1 MRKAIKGGTVYT
13 MAGKPIE
20 NGIVLIEKGK
30 IIAVGHDVEI
40 PDGTEVFDFSGMTI
54 TPGFIDA
61 HTHLDGFGIKSGGDS
76 NDTADPVCPHLDLLD
91 EIDPKTES
99 ISRTRLGGFTSCC
112 VLPGSANII
121 GGRGAVIKLDGK
133 MNIRD
138 SAYGPVQIKM
148 ALGENPRRTHG
159 ERKGCS
165 PMSRMGNAEMM
176 RSAMREA
183 HGYYVKKT
191 SGESVSYDKRWEAMF
206 PAFSGEAV
214 IHVHCHRMDD
224 ILTAIRILE
233 PYGVKFSIDHV
244 TEGHLVS
251 DILAEK
257 NVNCIVGPISCGPQK
272 QETWH
277 CTPACAAVLEKA
289 GVENIAL
296 TVDGDTHVCALP
308 IDVGICMAFGFSKE
322 AAFRSV
328 TASAA
333 KILGVIDRVGTLEA
347 GKDADIAVFNGFP
360 FENKTLC
367 RGVFI
372 DGKFYNAEEAY

>member
-1 MRKAIKGGTVYT
+1 M
-13 MAGKPIE
+13 
-20 NGIVLIEKGK
+20 L
-30 IIAVGHDVEI
+30 
-40 PDGTEVFDFSGMTI
+40 
-54 TPGFIDA
+54 
-61 HTHLDGFGIKSGGDS
+61 
-76 NDTADPVCPHLDLLD
+76 
-91 EIDPKTES
+91 
-99 ISRTRLGGFTSCC
+99 
-112 VLPGSANII
+112 
-121 GGRGAVIKLDGK
+121 
-133 MNIRD
+133 
-138 SAYGPVQIKM
+138 
-148 ALGENPRRTHG
+148 
-159 ERKGCS
+159 
-165 PMSRMGNAEMM
+165 
-176 RSAMREA
+176 
-183 HGYYVKKT
+183 
-191 SGESVSYDKRWEAMF
+191 

-257 NVNCIVGPISCGPQK
+257 NVNCIVGPIACGPQK

-367 RGVFI
+367 RGVFV
-372 DGKFYNAEEAY
+372 DGIFYNAEEAY